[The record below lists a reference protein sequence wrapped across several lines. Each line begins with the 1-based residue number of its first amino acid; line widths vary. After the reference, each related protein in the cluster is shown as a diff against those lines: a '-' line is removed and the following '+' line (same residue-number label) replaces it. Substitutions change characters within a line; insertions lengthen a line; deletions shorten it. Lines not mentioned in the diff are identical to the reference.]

1 MEPSAPVTTVPVTQE
16 PQETIM
22 KTNNTTLKSRNTSA
36 VAGIDKHITTSI
48 TIDGT
53 TFTKADLKALFQSH
67 TTAITTNEALRKS
80 LADGVV
86 NARTLG
92 DKVNTTYQLLRSS
105 LIAQYGKNA
114 NAVLNDFGM
123 TAPRTT
129 GPKTVDAKATA
140 AAKRTATRA
149 ARHTMG
155 SVQKKG
161 VTGNVVGINVTPVMA
176 GPTVSPAPAQPTAP
190 APVAPV
196 TTTPTAPAAVAT
208 SPVTPGVS
216 TPHAG

>member
-1 MEPSAPVTTVPVTQE
+1 MLPRGRY
-16 PQETIM
+16 
-22 KTNNTTLKSRNTSA
+22 L
-36 VAGIDKHITTSI
+36 
-48 TIDGT
+48 
-53 TFTKADLKALFQSH
+53 ALLAH

-92 DKVNTTYQLLRSS
+92 VKVNTTYQLLRSA
-105 LIAQYGKNA
+105 LIAQYGKSA

-123 TAPRTT
+123 TAPKAP

-140 AAKRTATRA
+140 AVKRSATRV

-161 VTGNVVGINVTPVMA
+161 VTGNVVGINVTPVIA
-176 GPTVSPAPAQPTAP
+176 GPAVTTPAAELTTP
-190 APVAPV
+190 APVAPI
-196 TTTPTAPAAVAT
+196 TSTPNTPTAPAAGAT
-208 SPVTPGVS
+208 SPATPGAS